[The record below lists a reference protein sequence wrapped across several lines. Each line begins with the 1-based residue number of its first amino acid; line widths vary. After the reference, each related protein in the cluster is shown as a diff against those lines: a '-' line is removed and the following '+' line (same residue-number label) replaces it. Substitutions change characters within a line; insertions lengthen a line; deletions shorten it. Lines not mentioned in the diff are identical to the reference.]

1 MESLINKISKSLKS
15 KFFFNY
21 ETKKNVWFQSGGH
34 VSVFCIVYDQNEL
47 QIILNAIG
55 DIPYEIIGS
64 GSNFLVRD
72 KGFNGILFKLG
83 KNFNLINLQE
93 DCIEVGASVLDVN
106 LSKFTQLKNIKNF
119 EFFSGIPG
127 SIGGAI
133 KMNAGCYGSE
143 TKDVLK
149 QVTTIDANG
158 KTNILTKNQINLS
171 YRNSILPKGDI
182 IISAKFLKKE
192 GRKEEIIDN
201 VKKIKI
207 MRKNSQPI
215 QSKTSGSTFKNPPN
229 NYAAKLIEMSGCK
242 KLGVGD
248 VYVSDKHANFLIN
261 TNNATATQI
270 EELGNIIIDKV
281 YNKFNIKLEWEVKII
296 GN

>member
-1 MESLINKISKSLKS
+1 VESLINKISKSLKS

-55 DIPYEIIGS
+55 DMPYEIIGS

-83 KNFNLINLQE
+83 KNFNLITLQE
-93 DCIEVGASVLDVN
+93 NCIEVGASVLDAN

-149 QVTTIDANG
+149 EVTTIDANG
-158 KTNILTKNQINLS
+158 KKNILTKSQINLS

-201 VKKIKI
+201 VKKIRI
-207 MRKNSQPI
+207 MRKDSQPI

>member
-1 MESLINKISKSLKS
+1 MESLINKIGKSLKS

-21 ETKKNVWFQSGGH
+21 HTKKNVWFQSGGY
-34 VSVFCIVYDQNEL
+34 VSVYCIVHDQTEL
-47 QIILNAIG
+47 QIILNNIG

-83 KNFNLINLQE
+83 KNFNIINLQE
-93 DCIEVGASVLDVN
+93 ECIEVGASVLDAN

-127 SIGGAI
+127 SIGGAV

-149 QVTTIDANG
+149 EVTTIGANG
-158 KTNILTKNQINLS
+158 QINILAKDQINLS

-182 IISAKFLKKE
+182 IISAKFLKHE

-201 VKKIKI
+201 IKKIKI

>member
-1 MESLINKISKSLKS
+1 MESLINKIGKSLKS

-21 ETKKNVWFQSGGH
+21 HTKKNVWFQSGGH
-34 VSVFCIVYDQNEL
+34 VSVYCIVHDQTEL
-47 QIILNAIG
+47 QIILNNIG

-83 KNFNLINLQE
+83 KNFNIINLQE
-93 DCIEVGASVLDVN
+93 ECIEVGASVLDAN

-127 SIGGAI
+127 NIGGAV

-149 QVTTIDANG
+149 EVTTIGANG
-158 KTNILTKNQINLS
+158 QINILAKDQINLS

-182 IISAKFLKKE
+182 IISAKFLKHE

-201 VKKIKI
+201 IKKIKI